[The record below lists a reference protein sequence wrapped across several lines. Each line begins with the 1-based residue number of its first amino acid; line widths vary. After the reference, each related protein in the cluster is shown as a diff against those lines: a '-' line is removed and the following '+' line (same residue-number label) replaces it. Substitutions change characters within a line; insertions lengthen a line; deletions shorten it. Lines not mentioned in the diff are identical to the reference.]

1 MQLASSG
8 LRVIARKAPTASRS
22 LHVQSGLNPS
32 LGQKLFT
39 QTRLALTRFVVHL
52 TTPGIGVSTGAASA
66 TRSFHAANPS
76 IQQRLSFA
84 ARTSLARP
92 LHQARFVPRG
102 PVVPRGMTQVG
113 LGTARNFCSGRPV
126 FQQLTDNIP
135 IAGRAI
141 YEADW
146 ELNAKKEGR
155 KMRRPSSKA
164 QKAKK
169 ASKEMIKPKAVSFTT
184 EPETASEL
192 EHYFPTVAVPAVT
205 THLLIPLA
213 PTPTARAPLPEFPLP
228 ASSAGRLPLPALLAL
243 HDAHEVHS
251 LRVASLFQRLDTADV
266 WSRGVVCEAY
276 SHGASH
282 VNGEGE
288 CTVLKVSFRGWSKA
302 AVRGVIGESGTGWCV
317 LEETRHGTASPALFE
332 DVDSDVDDALSDA
345 SSVHEQQ
352 RQPVIAMD
360 PAQSFVLP
368 TLDFSSA
375 FLERSGRSPS
385 AHSASSN
392 SDGFFAHP
400 NTSADS
406 ILSLSSAPSRPLSP
420 FSEGSGAWSDGTDA
434 VFVDPPSEN
443 GWFASQMRAFDD
455 PWGRQRHRYRLAD
468 GLQRRLFAAPRP
480 DARAA
485 GERVCVSEQS

>member
-1 MQLASSG
+1 MPLASSG
-8 LRVIARKAPTASRS
+8 LRVLTRKAPTVSRS

-32 LGQKLFT
+32 LSQKLFT
-39 QTRLALTRFVVHL
+39 QTRLALTRFVGHL
-52 TTPGIGVSTGAASA
+52 TTPGIGFSTGAASA

-113 LGTARNFCSGRPV
+113 LGAARNFCSGRPV
-126 FQQLTDNIP
+126 FQQLADNIP
-135 IAGRAI
+135 IAGRAV

-146 ELNAKKEGR
+146 DLNAKKEGR
-155 KMRRPSSKA
+155 KMRRPASKA
-164 QKAKK
+164 QKTKK
-169 ASKEMIKPKAVSFTT
+169 ASKEMVKAKAVSFTT

-192 EHYFPTVAVPAVT
+192 EHYFPAAVVAVT

-266 WSRGVVCEAY
+266 WARGVVCEAY
-276 SHGASH
+276 SHGAAH
-282 VNGEGE
+282 ANGEDD

-317 LEETRHGTASPALFE
+317 LEETHHGAASPALFE
-332 DVDSDVDDALSDA
+332 DADSDVDDALSD
-345 SSVHEQQ
+345 SSSIHEQEQ
-352 RQPVIAMD
+352 HPVGAMD

-375 FLERSGRSPS
+375 FLERSGHSPS
-385 AHSASSN
+385 AHSASD
-392 SDGFFAHP
+392 SDGFFTHP

-406 ILSLSSAPSRPLSP
+406 V
-420 FSEGSGAWSDGTDA
+420 FSVDSGGWSDGTDA
-434 VFVDPPSEN
+434 VFVDPPSQN
-443 GWFASQMRAFDD
+443 GWFASQMRGFDD
-455 PWGRQRHRYRLAD
+455 PWVDADTDAGGWQMGFSADFSQRLTPEPRESV
-468 GLQRRLFAAPRP
+468 FA
-480 DARAA
+480 
-485 GERVCVSEQS
+485 